1 LKNKWVF
8 AMTVATRFGSGDT
21 WGFIV
26 FNSGLGEAEMFATRS
41 GNM

>member
-1 LKNKWVF
+1 
-8 AMTVATRFGSGDT
+8 MTVATRCSGDT